1 MAGRERGTDVVCPR
15 CTTSQPVPIDAVAHE
30 CARCSWEWRF
40 AICGTCDTVACTLEY
55 LESWQCRSCRSFN
68 RSWWKTA
75 DAEREAVVVSE
86 RRRADNATH
95 RWRWVAAAGA
105 VLAALV
111 ASVWF
116 VVPRQSPEQREQA
129 AAGTVCRHFDQ
140 LRRDE
145 ASGTLSR
152 AALLREVDSLGEEA
166 ASAPAAVRAATSEL
180 AGAAV
185 TGTDSP
191 RFAAAMTSVAEACRV
206 AGIESG
212 G

>member
-15 CTTSQPVPIDAVAHE
+15 CTTSQSVPIDAVAHE

-55 LESWQCRSCRSFN
+55 LESWRCRSCGAFN

-75 DAEREAVVVSE
+75 DSAREAVVVAQ
-86 RRRADNATH
+86 RRRVDNATH
-95 RWRWVAAAGA
+95 RGRWVAAAVA

-111 ASVWF
+111 AAVWF
-116 VVPRQSPEQREQA
+116 VIPRQSAEQREQEA
-129 AAGTVCRHFDQ
+129 ARAACRHFDQ

-145 ASGTLSR
+145 ASGTLTR
-152 AALLREVDSLGEEA
+152 GGLLEEIDALGTEA
-166 ASAPAAVRAATSEL
+166 AAAPPAVRAAASEL
-180 AGAAV
+180 AAAA
-185 TGTDSP
+185 GTDTDGP
-191 RFAAAMTSVAEACRV
+191 RFAAAVTSMGDACR
-206 AGIESG
+206 ASGIDSG